1 MDKVEFKKAFDI
13 GYEEMTFVANNDETF
28 IRIKNSYSVPSS
40 KVSSTIVHIN
50 GKLFEENRYWIFF
63 TELVEIA
70 SDVSTDVQ
78 IELDKFE
85 VDIKDFEEEEFIQHL
100 IDEITDKLEEHQVH
114 TVLKEMEV
122 L

>member
-1 MDKVEFKKAFDI
+1 M
-13 GYEEMTFVANNDETF
+13 NETF
-28 IRIKNSYSVPSS
+28 IRIKNNYSVPSS

-50 GKLFEENRYWIFF
+50 GKLFEENRFWLFF
-63 TELVEIA
+63 TELVEIN
-70 SDVSTDVQ
+70 SDVREDVQ

-85 VDIKDFEEEEFIQHL
+85 IDPEDFDEESFIQHL
-100 IDEITDKLEEHQVH
+100 IDEITDKLEENAVP